1 MSRVQMPTETVFEY
15 AHALADLFETG
26 YPQVPIEQLDC
37 LLRDRF
43 TSGVLPVYQGWLRFH
58 TCDTYQAAVAC
69 ARKAEITL
77 QSNPTASLTPA
88 LTTEA
93 IPERKTNV
101 IFGSVEDGGTRRELN
116 ELRTGITSV
125 VNAMNEVI
133 ESSTKAINEG
143 WGRGQSQGGNRGRMR
158 LEFTNDGRP
167 ICLYCKK
174 AGHIRKD
181 CRQRRADFP
190 DNIEQTRDEDGGQ
203 TSGYSRGSR
212 GGRGRGAGKGASRG
226 RGGSAGPT
234 HNGAGDAGF
243 AQSPAQALVDH
254 IQGSAQETT
263 VINVETLS
271 AQVQNLQDSLNHLA
285 LAQYPNM
292 NCIDVTGSGH
302 MSEGEESDEPEIEL
316 YAEGTLEEED
326 TEEISPLELEEPCTE
341 EVLTFQG
348 MEVESPVM
356 TTPPEVKHVKSA
368 RNPSRRNGP
377 WNDEFKIP
385 RIKNCDI
392 GHQWR
397 HNRPKLTPGKHIEP
411 VSIDG
416 VKD

>member
-116 ELRTGITSV
+116 ELRTDMTSV
-125 VNAMNEVI
+125 VNAMKEAVQSN
-133 ESSTKAINEG
+133 TRAISQG
-143 WGRGQSQGGNRGRMR
+143 WGRGQYQDGNRGRMR
-158 LEFTNDGRP
+158 LEFTDDGRP
-167 ICLYCKK
+167 ICLYCRK

-190 DNIEQTRDEDGGQ
+190 DNIEQTRDEEGGQ
-203 TSGYSRGSR
+203 TNGYSRGSR
-212 GGRGRGAGKGASRG
+212 GGRGRGAGSRG
-226 RGGSAGPT
+226 SSSPT
-234 HNGAGDAGF
+234 HNGAGDVNV
-243 AQSPAQALVDH
+243 AQSSSQVLIDH
-254 IQGSAQETT
+254 IQESAQEAT
-263 VINVETLS
+263 VTYVESLS
-271 AQVQNLQDSLNHLA
+271 AQVQNLQDTLNHFA
-285 LAQYPNM
+285 LSQYPNM

-302 MSEGEESDEPEIEL
+302 VSGGEESGDEPEIEL
-316 YAEGTLEEED
+316 HVEGILEEED
-326 TEEISPLELEEPCTE
+326 TEEFP
-341 EVLTFQG
+341 
-348 MEVESPVM
+348 
-356 TTPPEVKHVKSA
+356 
-368 RNPSRRNGP
+368 
-377 WNDEFKIP
+377 
-385 RIKNCDI
+385 
-392 GHQWR
+392 
-397 HNRPKLTPGKHIEP
+397 
-411 VSIDG
+411 
-416 VKD
+416 